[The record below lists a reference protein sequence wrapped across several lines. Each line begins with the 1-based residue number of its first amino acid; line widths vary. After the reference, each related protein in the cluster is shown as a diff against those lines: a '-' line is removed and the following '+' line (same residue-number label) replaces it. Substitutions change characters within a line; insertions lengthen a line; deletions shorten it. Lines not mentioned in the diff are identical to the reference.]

1 MPPPPQVGEVRFSLI
16 HEPEV
21 EGCDVSLLEGRH
33 ALVTGAAN
41 GIGRAI
47 AQRFRA
53 EGAVVSGVDVEEG
66 VEYRFDLARVDEL
79 DGLVADIERNSGPVD
94 VLCSVAG
101 VFFPVWAVDMRLE
114 HYRSVLAVNL
124 DAPIMLAAVCGRGM
138 AERGYGRILSI
149 TSIHGQRG
157 EERSLPYDV
166 SKAGLEGGTRT
177 LAIELGSKGVL
188 VNALAPGFV
197 NTRMSIVEGKNEL
210 ESEWFEVVYRQHRKL
225 PVRRAAEPSEIAA
238 HAAWLCS
245 EENTYLTGQVITV
258 DGGVTITF

>member
-1 MPPPPQVGEVRFSLI
+1 MT
-16 HEPEV
+16 
-21 EGCDVSLLEGRH
+21 LLDGRH
-33 ALVTGAAN
+33 AVVTGAVN

-47 AQRFRA
+47 AERFRV
-53 EGAVVSGVDVEEG
+53 EGAKVSGVDIEEG
-66 VEYRFDLARVDEL
+66 AEFRFDLARVDDL
-79 DGLVADIERNSGPVD
+79 DDLVSEIEHRSGPID

-101 VFFPVWAVDMRLE
+101 IFLPVWAVEMTLE
-114 HYRSVLAVNL
+114 QYRSVLAVNL
-124 DAPIMLAAVCGRGM
+124 DAPILLATRCGRGM
-138 AERGYGRILSI
+138 ADRGYGRILSI

-177 LAIELGSKGVL
+177 LAIELGPNGVL

-197 NTRMSIVEGKNEL
+197 NTRMSIVDGKNEL
-210 ESEWFEVVYRQHRKL
+210 ESEWFEVVYREHRKL
-225 PVRRAAEPSEIAA
+225 PLRRAAEPAEIAA

-245 EENTYLTGQVITV
+245 DQNTYLTGQVITV

>member
-1 MPPPPQVGEVRFSLI
+1 MT
-16 HEPEV
+16 
-21 EGCDVSLLEGRH
+21 LLEGRH
-33 ALVTGAAN
+33 AVVTGAVN

-47 AQRFRA
+47 AERFRV
-53 EGAVVSGVDVEEG
+53 EGAKVSGVDIEEG
-66 VEYRFDLARVDEL
+66 AEFRFDLARVDEL
-79 DGLVADIERNSGPVD
+79 DDLVSEIEHRSGPID

-101 VFFPVWAVDMRLE
+101 IFLPVWAVEMTLE
-114 HYRSVLAVNL
+114 QYRKVLAVNL
-124 DAPIMLAAVCGRGM
+124 DAPILLATRCGRGM
-138 AERGYGRILSI
+138 ADRGYGRILSI

-177 LAIELGSKGVL
+177 LAIELGPNGVV

-197 NTRMSIVEGKNEL
+197 NTRMSIVDGKNEL
-210 ESEWFEVVYRQHRKL
+210 ESEWFEVVYREHRKL
-225 PVRRAAEPSEIAA
+225 PLRRAAEPAEIAA

-245 EENTYLTGQVITV
+245 DQNTYLTGQVITV

>member
-1 MPPPPQVGEVRFSLI
+1 MT
-16 HEPEV
+16 
-21 EGCDVSLLEGRH
+21 LLEGRH
-33 ALVTGAAN
+33 AVVTGAVN

-47 AQRFRA
+47 AERFRV
-53 EGAVVSGVDVEEG
+53 EGAKVSGVDMEEG
-66 VEYRFDLARVDEL
+66 AEFRFDLARVDEL
-79 DGLVADIERNSGPVD
+79 DDLVSEIEHRSGPID

-101 VFFPVWAVDMRLE
+101 IFLPVWAVEMTLE
-114 HYRSVLAVNL
+114 QYRSVLAVNL
-124 DAPIMLAAVCGRGM
+124 DAPILLATRCGRGM
-138 AERGYGRILSI
+138 ADRGYGRILSI

-177 LAIELGSKGVL
+177 LAIELGPNGVL

-197 NTRMSIVEGKNEL
+197 NTRMSIVDGKNEL
-210 ESEWFEVVYRQHRKL
+210 ESEWFEVVYREHRKL
-225 PVRRAAEPSEIAA
+225 PLRRAAEPAEIAT

-245 EENTYLTGQVITV
+245 DQNTYLTGQVITV